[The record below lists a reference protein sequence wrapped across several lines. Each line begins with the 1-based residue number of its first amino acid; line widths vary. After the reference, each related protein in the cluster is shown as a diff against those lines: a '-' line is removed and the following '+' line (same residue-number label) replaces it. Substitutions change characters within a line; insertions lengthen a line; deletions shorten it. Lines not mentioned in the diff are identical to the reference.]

1 MFTCKNCGEQ
11 SGNFHMH
18 HKHES
23 QCKGNNPKTV
33 SSSRMESQEETS
45 NDIKWEF

>member
-18 HKHES
+18 QKHES
-23 QCKGNNPKTV
+23 QCKGKYPKPV
-33 SSSRMESQEETS
+33 SSGMESQEETS